1 MPPFFFKVFTMTLF
15 TVYKQDGTEV
25 LINANSVDAAKA
37 LGWTKTKPKAK
48 EKEVKKTTQG

>member
-1 MPPFFFKVFTMTLF
+1 MTLF